1 MLVII
6 NCILALI
13 FFFVFFIMLHS
24 ELHSEP
30 SFIKLA
36 IVLTALL
43 INIVCVVTII
53 SSFKYTMID
62 IKLSDEV
69 KSSQNIVNFKDNR
82 DLQGGFFI
90 GCGEVN
96 TEQYYYYYYKT
107 DKGSYKASKIKADDC
122 EIIYTKDT
130 PHIDTIVK
138 SADEKATENPLTFEP
153 LLSLRISGTGEKY
166 KIYIPEGSITTDF
179 QVDMEW
185 AEKNMLFIVLTFIF
199 LLISI
204 LLSIYGLLFTSP
216 KWLSTLA
223 VTSIIMFGVCLAST
237 IACCIYSQSIT
248 KNLKLESVIE
258 IQPIKSTYNTTYF
271 VEDSHYYC
279 FNTKKD
285 TLRINKST
293 CNINYTDTNARIE
306 KYVNKPDESQLI
318 PIFYISFNDEYTLGD
333 EYYYKIYVPLFRWGV

>member
-13 FFFVFFIMLHS
+13 FFFVFFIM
-24 ELHSEP
+24 LHSEP

-53 SSFKYTMID
+53 SSFKYTID

-82 DLQGGFFI
+82 DLQGGF
-90 GCGEVN
+90 
-96 TEQYYYYYYKT
+96 
-107 DKGSYKASKIKADDC
+107 YKASKIKADDC

-179 QVDMEW
+179 QVDME
-185 AEKNMLFIVLTFIF
+185 
-199 LLISI
+199 
-204 LLSIYGLLFTSP
+204 
-216 KWLSTLA
+216 
-223 VTSIIMFGVCLAST
+223 
-237 IACCIYSQSIT
+237 
-248 KNLKLESVIE
+248 
-258 IQPIKSTYNTTYF
+258 
-271 VEDSHYYC
+271 
-279 FNTKKD
+279 
-285 TLRINKST
+285 
-293 CNINYTDTNARIE
+293 
-306 KYVNKPDESQLI
+306 
-318 PIFYISFNDEYTLGD
+318 
-333 EYYYKIYVPLFRWGV
+333 

>member
-13 FFFVFFIMLHS
+13 FFFVFFIMLHPES
-24 ELHSEP
+24 

-36 IVLTALL
+36 IALTALL

-53 SSFKYTMID
+53 SSFNYTID

-69 KSSQNIVNFKDNR
+69 KSSQNIVKFKDNR

-138 SADEKATENPLTFEP
+138 SADKKATENPLTFGP
-153 LLSLRISGTGEKY
+153 LLSLIISGTGEKY
-166 KIYIPEGSITTDF
+166 KIYIPEGSITDDF
-179 QVDMEW
+179 SIDME
-185 AEKNMLFIVLTFIF
+185 
-199 LLISI
+199 
-204 LLSIYGLLFTSP
+204 
-216 KWLSTLA
+216 
-223 VTSIIMFGVCLAST
+223 
-237 IACCIYSQSIT
+237 
-248 KNLKLESVIE
+248 
-258 IQPIKSTYNTTYF
+258 
-271 VEDSHYYC
+271 
-279 FNTKKD
+279 
-285 TLRINKST
+285 
-293 CNINYTDTNARIE
+293 
-306 KYVNKPDESQLI
+306 
-318 PIFYISFNDEYTLGD
+318 
-333 EYYYKIYVPLFRWGV
+333 

>member
-13 FFFVFFIMLHS
+13 FFFIFLIM
-24 ELHSEP
+24 LHSEP

-53 SSFKYTMID
+53 SSFKYTIID

-82 DLQGGFFI
+82 DLQGGF
-90 GCGEVN
+90 
-96 TEQYYYYYYKT
+96 
-107 DKGSYKASKIKADDC
+107 YKASKIKADDC

-130 PHIDTIVK
+130 PHIDIIVK

-179 QVDMEW
+179 QVDME
-185 AEKNMLFIVLTFIF
+185 
-199 LLISI
+199 
-204 LLSIYGLLFTSP
+204 
-216 KWLSTLA
+216 
-223 VTSIIMFGVCLAST
+223 
-237 IACCIYSQSIT
+237 
-248 KNLKLESVIE
+248 
-258 IQPIKSTYNTTYF
+258 
-271 VEDSHYYC
+271 
-279 FNTKKD
+279 
-285 TLRINKST
+285 
-293 CNINYTDTNARIE
+293 
-306 KYVNKPDESQLI
+306 
-318 PIFYISFNDEYTLGD
+318 
-333 EYYYKIYVPLFRWGV
+333 

>member
-13 FFFVFFIMLHS
+13 FFFVFFIM
-24 ELHSEP
+24 LHSEP

-53 SSFKYTMID
+53 SSFKYTID

-107 DKGSYKASKIKADDC
+107 DKGSYKASKIKAD
-122 EIIYTKDT
+122 
-130 PHIDTIVK
+130 
-138 SADEKATENPLTFEP
+138 EKATENPLTFEP

-179 QVDMEW
+179 SVDM
-185 AEKNMLFIVLTFIF
+185 K
-199 LLISI
+199 
-204 LLSIYGLLFTSP
+204 
-216 KWLSTLA
+216 
-223 VTSIIMFGVCLAST
+223 
-237 IACCIYSQSIT
+237 
-248 KNLKLESVIE
+248 
-258 IQPIKSTYNTTYF
+258 
-271 VEDSHYYC
+271 
-279 FNTKKD
+279 
-285 TLRINKST
+285 
-293 CNINYTDTNARIE
+293 
-306 KYVNKPDESQLI
+306 
-318 PIFYISFNDEYTLGD
+318 
-333 EYYYKIYVPLFRWGV
+333 

>member
-1 MLVII
+1 MYFRFNFLFY
-6 NCILALI
+6 I
-13 FFFVFFIMLHS
+13 FNNVTFRA
-24 ELHSEP
+24 E
-30 SFIKLA
+30 FIKLA
-36 IVLTALL
+36 IVLTTLL

-53 SSFKYTMID
+53 SSFKYTID

-69 KSSQNIVNFKDNR
+69 KSSQSIVNFKDNR

-179 QVDMEW
+179 QVDME
-185 AEKNMLFIVLTFIF
+185 
-199 LLISI
+199 
-204 LLSIYGLLFTSP
+204 
-216 KWLSTLA
+216 
-223 VTSIIMFGVCLAST
+223 
-237 IACCIYSQSIT
+237 
-248 KNLKLESVIE
+248 
-258 IQPIKSTYNTTYF
+258 
-271 VEDSHYYC
+271 
-279 FNTKKD
+279 
-285 TLRINKST
+285 
-293 CNINYTDTNARIE
+293 
-306 KYVNKPDESQLI
+306 
-318 PIFYISFNDEYTLGD
+318 
-333 EYYYKIYVPLFRWGV
+333 

>member
-13 FFFVFFIMLHS
+13 FFFVFFIM
-24 ELHSEP
+24 LHSEP

-53 SSFKYTMID
+53 SSFKYTID

-82 DLQGGFFI
+82 DEQGSFFI
-90 GCGEVN
+90 GCGEVH

-166 KIYIPEGSITTDF
+166 KIYVPEGSITDEF
-179 QVDMEW
+179 
-185 AEKNMLFIVLTFIF
+185 
-199 LLISI
+199 SI
-204 LLSIYGLLFTSP
+204 
-216 KWLSTLA
+216 
-223 VTSIIMFGVCLAST
+223 
-237 IACCIYSQSIT
+237 
-248 KNLKLESVIE
+248 
-258 IQPIKSTYNTTYF
+258 
-271 VEDSHYYC
+271 
-279 FNTKKD
+279 D
-285 TLRINKST
+285 T
-293 CNINYTDTNARIE
+293 E
-306 KYVNKPDESQLI
+306 
-318 PIFYISFNDEYTLGD
+318 
-333 EYYYKIYVPLFRWGV
+333 